1 MQSQS
6 SVVIKV
12 RLHPEPDEQAVGRPL
27 DARSDIFSFGV
38 VLYVLVAGHRPFAGA
53 TDVCD

>member
-1 MQSQS
+1 MQSPS
-6 SVVIKV
+6 RVVIKV
-12 RLHPEPDEQAVGRPL
+12 RLL